1 MDLFLETRTIG
12 AKATDLTLSF
22 AGAHNPRAIAV
33 GLFELQSPRKFNIR
47 DLLDGC
53 GGSQCRPVKKP
64 AAPEQN
70 LSVSGHFQ
78 FEGAKHGTHHD
89 LP

>member
-22 AGAHNPRAIAV
+22 AEAHKPRAIAV
-33 GLFELQSPRKFNIR
+33 GLFELQSPRKFNPR
-47 DLLDGC
+47 
-53 GGSQCRPVKKP
+53 SARPMWQKP
-64 AAPEQN
+64 VSAAPEQN
-70 LSVSGHFQ
+70 LTISGHFQ
-78 FEGAKHGTHHD
+78 FEGAKHGTRHD